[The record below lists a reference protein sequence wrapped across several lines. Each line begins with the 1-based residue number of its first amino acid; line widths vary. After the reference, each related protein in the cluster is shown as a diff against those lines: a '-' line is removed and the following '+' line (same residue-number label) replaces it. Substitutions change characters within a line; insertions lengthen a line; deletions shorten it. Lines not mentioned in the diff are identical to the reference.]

1 MYSIA
6 QTYRSDSKSEQAP
19 IDEYQWED
27 GIPGRVTIKRV
38 ETKRFIQFEHL
49 RIRQKVDCYRHSRS
63 SHWFIKF
70 PYYKNDK
77 QVLIANIVFFLT
89 FLQL

>member
-6 QTYRSDSKSEQAP
+6 QTYRSGSKSEQAP

-27 GIPGRVTIKRV
+27 GILERAGIKKAG
-38 ETKRFIQFEHL
+38 TKRFIRFKHL
-49 RIRQKVDCYRHSRS
+49 RIRQKVDFYWYSRR
-63 SHWFIKF
+63 SHWFVKF

-77 QVLIANIVFFLT
+77 QVLIANIVFFLI